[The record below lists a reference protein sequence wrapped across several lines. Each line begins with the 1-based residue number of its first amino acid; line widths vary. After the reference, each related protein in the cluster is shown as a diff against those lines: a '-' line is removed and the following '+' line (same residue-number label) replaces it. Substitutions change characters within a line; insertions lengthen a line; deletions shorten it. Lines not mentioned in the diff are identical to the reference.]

1 MIRYL
6 VTRLLYALPTL
17 LAVLTLVFVLVR
29 VVPGDPALVIMGDQ
43 ATPEALR
50 ELRAKIGLDQPIWQ
64 QYLSFMAQV
73 LSGDLGRSLITNRPI
88 LTDVASVLPFTLE
101 LTIAALAI
109 GVIGGVPLG
118 VIAAQRRDGFG
129 DWVARIVSLVGLSFP
144 AFVSGILMLM
154 VFAIQLRWF
163 PVISRGWPL
172 DEPFERA
179 RSLAL
184 PALNLGL
191 IMIAYVTRV
200 TRSGMLKAL
209 SEDYVRTARAKGV
222 PARLVVWRHGFR
234 NVLIPI
240 VTVIGLYFGV
250 LIGNSVLTEIVFN
263 RPGLGKLIIG
273 ALEKRDY
280 TMLQGLMV
288 IYAFIIVLVNLVTD
302 LAYGFVDPRVKT
314 T

>member
-6 VTRLLYALPTL
+6 FTRLLYAIPTL

-179 RSLAL
+179 
-184 PALNLGL
+184 P
-191 IMIAYVTRV
+191 V
-200 TRSGMLKAL
+200 
-209 SEDYVRTARAKGV
+209 
-222 PARLVVWRHGFR
+222 
-234 NVLIPI
+234 
-240 VTVIGLYFGV
+240 
-250 LIGNSVLTEIVFN
+250 
-263 RPGLGKLIIG
+263 
-273 ALEKRDY
+273 
-280 TMLQGLMV
+280 
-288 IYAFIIVLVNLVTD
+288 
-302 LAYGFVDPRVKT
+302 
-314 T
+314 